1 MTEISPQNILRHE
14 LIGLNVKVVRAT
26 AEGLKGTT
34 GVIIDETRNML
45 TIRSRRRKVM
55 VPKNIATFRFSL
67 ANGVRVDVDGERL
80 VAKPENRLKT
90 KVRRW

>member
-1 MTEISPQNILRHE
+1 MINISPQNILRHE

-26 AEGLKGTT
+26 GKSLSGAT
-34 GVIIDETRNML
+34 GVVIDETRNML
-45 TIRSRRRKVM
+45 TIRSRRRKIM
-55 VPKNIATFRFSL
+55 VPKDIATFRFFL
-67 ANGVRVDVDGERL
+67 PNGVRVDVDGERL